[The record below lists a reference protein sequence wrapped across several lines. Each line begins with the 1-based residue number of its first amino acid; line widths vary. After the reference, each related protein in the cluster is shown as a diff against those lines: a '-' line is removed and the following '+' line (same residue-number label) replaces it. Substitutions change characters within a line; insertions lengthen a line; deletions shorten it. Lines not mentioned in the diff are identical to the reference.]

1 MRHAFVLFDFLA
13 DCLILA
19 SVQLKKSNLLE
30 CLNFR
35 AAGGSNCNGQRPARL
50 PKPLPFPSPRER
62 RMATHTPWCN
72 SPSSCCTHAPPFLC
86 TRPPPR
92 HRWLEVQQPALRAA
106 AEARTFR
113 ATSVSNFT
121 SHRSGWLPKPKLSPT
136 ECPGLEWRGGWRGG
150 LAGGW
155 EAGAQRA
162 ALGSGCAVKAAPRT
176 PWPCLSSPSGC
187 EGMRHGSPRRNL
199 NSTGRGCEDRADD
212 AQSRRKAC
220 AMGSSEARFEQP
232 CEVVCCSQTVGR
244 LVWWW

>member
-106 AEARTFR
+106 AEARTFAER
-113 ATSVSNFT
+113 APAPAPAAAAAPPASQTSPAIAPGGCQNQSFRRQ
-121 SHRSGWLPKPKLSPT
+121 SARASSGG
-136 ECPGLEWRGGWRGG
+136 EGGGEGWRGG
-150 LAGGW
+150 GRRGHSARPL
-155 EAGAQRA
+155 EV
-162 ALGSGCAVKAAPRT
+162 AV
-176 PWPCLSSPSGC
+176 L
-187 EGMRHGSPRRNL
+187 
-199 NSTGRGCEDRADD
+199 
-212 AQSRRKAC
+212 
-220 AMGSSEARFEQP
+220 
-232 CEVVCCSQTVGR
+232 
-244 LVWWW
+244 